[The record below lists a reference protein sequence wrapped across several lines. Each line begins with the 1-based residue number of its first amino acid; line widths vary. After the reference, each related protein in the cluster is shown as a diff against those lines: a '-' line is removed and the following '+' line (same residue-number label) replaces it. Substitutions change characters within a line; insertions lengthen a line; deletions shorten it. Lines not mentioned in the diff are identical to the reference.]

1 MMSRIFLGLACAVAM
16 SAVLGG
22 CGFHPLY
29 ASDGPQGGGR
39 QIFHSIYVEP
49 IDGEVA
55 GYEMRNSLI
64 GLLHSTNRPEE
75 AEYRLSITI
84 RQIVQGI
91 AIENDASITRYNYS
105 LQADYNLTDRK
116 TGKSIK
122 AGSESTI
129 APYDVVASPYATEV
143 AERNAQKS
151 GARDLASRIQV
162 ELAVYFTHD
171 ATRQ

>member
-1 MMSRIFLGLACAVAM
+1 MSGRLPALVLAVAL
-16 SAVLGG
+16 STVLGG

-29 ASDGPQGGGR
+29 ANYGAERGG
-39 QIFHSIYVEP
+39 QQVFHSIYVEP

-64 GLLHSTNRPEE
+64 DLLHGASNPEL

-84 RQIVQGI
+84 RQIAQGI

-105 LQADYNLTDRK
+105 LEADYNLTDRK
-116 TGKSIK
+116 TGKTIK
-122 AGSESTI
+122 AGIESTI
-129 APYDVVASPYATEV
+129 APYDVVASPYATEI

-151 GARDLASRIQV
+151 GAHDLASRIQV
-162 ELAVYFTHD
+162 ELAVYFAHG
-171 ATRQ
+171 AARQ

>member
-1 MMSRIFLGLACAVAM
+1 MSARALALACAVAM
-16 SAVLGG
+16 SAALGG

-29 ASDGPQGGGR
+29 ADYGSERGGH
-39 QIFHSIYVEP
+39 QIFHTIYVEP

-64 GLLHSTNRPEE
+64 DLLHGASRPEQ

-91 AIENDASITRYNYS
+91 AIQNDASITRYNYS
-105 LQADYNLTDRK
+105 LQADYYLTDRK
-116 TGKSIK
+116 SGKSIK
-122 AGSESTI
+122 SGSESTI

-143 AERNAQKS
+143 AEHNAQKS
-151 GARDLASRIQV
+151 GAHDLASRIQV
-162 ELAVYFTHD
+162 ELAVYFART
-171 ATRQ
+171 ASRQ

>member
-1 MMSRIFLGLACAVAM
+1 MSARLLALAWAVAM

-29 ASDGPQGGGR
+29 ADYGPQTGGH
-39 QIFHSIYVEP
+39 QLFHSIYVEP

-55 GYEMRNSLI
+55 GYEMRNALI
-64 GLLHSTNRPEE
+64 DLLHGASRSEQ
-75 AEYRLSITI
+75 AQYRLSITI

-91 AIENDASITRYNYS
+91 AIQNDASITRYNYS

-116 TGKSIK
+116 TGRSIK
-122 AGSESTI
+122 SGSESTI

-143 AERNAQKS
+143 AEHNAQKS
-151 GARDLASRIQV
+151 GAHDLASRIQV
-162 ELAVYFTHD
+162 ELAVYFAHN

>member
-1 MMSRIFLGLACAVAM
+1 MKARLLSLVFLVAIS
-16 SAVLGG
+16 SALGG

-29 ASDGPQGGGR
+29 ANDGPQGGGQ

-64 GLLHSTNRPEE
+64 DLLHGANRPEQ

-105 LQADYNLTDRK
+105 LQADYTLADRK
-116 TGKSIK
+116 TGKTIK

-143 AERNAQKS
+143 AEHNAQKS

-162 ELAVYFTHD
+162 ELAVYFARD
-171 ATRQ
+171 VTRQ

>member
-1 MMSRIFLGLACAVAM
+1 MKAHLLAVAFAVVM
-16 SAVLGG
+16 SAALGG

-55 GYEMRNSLI
+55 GYEMRNTLI
-64 GLLHSTNRPEE
+64 DLLHGASRPEQ

-84 RQIVQGI
+84 RQIAQSI
-91 AIENDASITRYNYS
+91 AIENNASITRYNYS
-105 LQADYNLTDRK
+105 LQADYTLTDRK
-116 TGKSIK
+116 TGKTIK

-129 APYDVVASPYATEV
+129 APYDVVTSPFATEV
-143 AERNAQKS
+143 AEHNAQKS
-151 GARDLASRIQV
+151 GAHDLASRIQV
-162 ELAVYFTHD
+162 ELAVFFARD
-171 ATRQ
+171 ASRQ

>member
-1 MMSRIFLGLACAVAM
+1 MSARVLYLACAIAM

-29 ASDGPQGGGR
+29 AESGPSGGGH
-39 QIFHSIYVEP
+39 QIFQSIYVEP

-64 GLLHSTNRPEE
+64 DLLHGANRPEE

-84 RQIVQGI
+84 RQIIQGI

-105 LQADYNLTDRK
+105 LQADYTLTDRK
-116 TGKSIK
+116 TGKTIK
-122 AGSESTI
+122 EGSESTI
-129 APYDVVASPYATEV
+129 APYDVVTSPYATEV

-151 GARDLASRIQV
+151 GAHDLASRIQV
-162 ELAVYFTHD
+162 ELAAYFAHG
-171 ATRQ
+171 AVRQ

>member
-1 MMSRIFLGLACAVAM
+1 MRARLFALACAVAT

-29 ASDGPQGGGR
+29 ANDGPQGGGQ
-39 QIFHSIYVEP
+39 QIFRSIYVEP

-64 GLLHSTNRPEE
+64 DLLHSTSRPEE
-75 AEYRLSITI
+75 AQYRLSITI

-105 LQADYNLTDRK
+105 LQADYTLTDRK
-116 TGKSIK
+116 TGKTIK

-129 APYDVVASPYATEV
+129 APYDVVTSPYATEV
-143 AERNAQKS
+143 AEHNAQKS
-151 GARDLASRIQV
+151 GAHDLASRIQV
-162 ELAVYFTHD
+162 ELAVFFARD
-171 ATRQ
+171 ASRQ

>member
-1 MMSRIFLGLACAVAM
+1 M
-16 SAVLGG
+16 SAALGG

-29 ASDGPQGGGR
+29 ANYGPERGGQ

-64 GLLHSTNRPEE
+64 DLLHGASKPEQ

-84 RQIVQGI
+84 RQIAQGI
-91 AIENDASITRYNYS
+91 AIQNDASITRYNFS
-105 LQADYNLTDRK
+105 LQADYNLTNRK

-143 AERNAQKS
+143 AEHNAQKS
-151 GARDLASRIQV
+151 GAHDLASRIQV
-162 ELAVYFTHD
+162 ELAVYFAHD
-171 ATRQ
+171 AARQ

>member
-1 MMSRIFLGLACAVAM
+1 MRARALAAAFAFA
-16 SAVLGG
+16 SSTALGG

-29 ASDGPQGGGR
+29 ASYGPDQGGR
-39 QIFHSIYVEP
+39 QVFHSIYVEP

-64 GLLHSTNRPEE
+64 DLLHGANKPEQ
-75 AEYRLSITI
+75 AEYRLAITI

-105 LQADYNLTDRK
+105 LEASYDLTDRK
-116 TGKSIK
+116 TGKTIK
-122 AGSESTI
+122 AGSESAI
-129 APYDVVASPYATEV
+129 APYDVVASPYATEI

-151 GARDLASRIQV
+151 GARDIASRIQV
-162 ELAVYFTHD
+162 ELAVYFARD
-171 ATRQ
+171 LSRQ

>member
-1 MMSRIFLGLACAVAM
+1 MRARFLALACAVTM
-16 SAVLGG
+16 SAALGG

-29 ASDGPQGGGR
+29 ASDGSQGGGQ

-64 GLLHSTNRPEE
+64 DLLHGASKPDA

-84 RQIVQGI
+84 HQIVQGI

-105 LQADYNLTDRK
+105 LQADYNLTDRR
-116 TGKSIK
+116 TGKTIK

-129 APYDVVASPYATEV
+129 APYDVVASPYATEI
-143 AERNAQKS
+143 AEHNAQKS
-151 GARDLASRIQV
+151 GAHDLASRIQV
-162 ELAVYFTHD
+162 ELAVYFAHD
-171 ATRQ
+171 ATRP

>member
-1 MMSRIFLGLACAVAM
+1 MIRKAVIIALCLGLM
-16 SAVLGG
+16 G

-29 ASDGPQGGGR
+29 ADYGSERGGH
-39 QIFHSIYVEP
+39 QIFHSIFVEP

-64 GLLHSTNRPEE
+64 DLLHGASKPEQ

-116 TGKSIK
+116 TGKTIT

-143 AERNAQKS
+143 AEHNAQKS
-151 GARDLASRIQV
+151 GAHDLASRIQV
-162 ELAVYFTHD
+162 ELAVYFART
-171 ATRQ
+171 ASRQ